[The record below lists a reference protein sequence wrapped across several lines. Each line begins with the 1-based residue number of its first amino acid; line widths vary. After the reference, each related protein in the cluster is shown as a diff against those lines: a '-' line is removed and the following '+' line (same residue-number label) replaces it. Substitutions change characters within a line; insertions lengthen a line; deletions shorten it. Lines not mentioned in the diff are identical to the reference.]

1 MCSVFRSDCVDM
13 LGRGPHGLGSRASLG
28 SRTKKFC
35 IPDRVIRKPNPPAAG
50 HAAGTDVAQSMCGSR
65 EQRVLTTIAVV
76 VSACVN
82 PYPTRV
88 DPYTVASVDT

>member
-1 MCSVFRSDCVDM
+1 VFGVPIRLC
-13 LGRGPHGLGSRASLG
+13 GHARARPARARLSGFAWL
-28 SRTKKFC
+28 THYKIL
-35 IPDRVIRKPNPPAAG
+35 IPDRVNRTRSGRGPTSRNRCV
-50 HAAGTDVAQSMCGSR
+50 TCGSR
-65 EQRVLTTIAVV
+65 EQRVLLTTIAVV

>member
-1 MCSVFRSDCVDM
+1 VFGVPIRLCGHVRARPARARLSGFAW
-13 LGRGPHGLGSRASLG
+13 LTHKKILHTGS
-28 SRTKKFC
+28 
-35 IPDRVIRKPNPPAAG
+35 RKPNPAPG
-50 HAAGTDVAQSMCGSR
+50 PRTDVAQSMCGSR

>member
-1 MCSVFRSDCVDM
+1 VFGVPIRLCGHVRARPARARLSGFAW
-13 LGRGPHGLGSRASLG
+13 LTHKKILHTGS
-28 SRTKKFC
+28 
-35 IPDRVIRKPNPPAAG
+35 RKPNPAAAPG
-50 HAAGTDVAQSMCGSR
+50 PRTDVAQSMCGSR
-65 EQRVLTTIAVV
+65 EQRVLTTCVTTIAVV

>member
-1 MCSVFRSDCVDM
+1 VFGVPIRLCGHV
-13 LGRGPHGLGSRASLG
+13 RARPARARLSGFAWL
-28 SRTKKFC
+28 THYKIL
-35 IPDRVIRKPNPPAAG
+35 IPDRVNSDPSGRGPTSRNRCV
-50 HAAGTDVAQSMCGSR
+50 TCGSR

>member
-13 LGRGPHGLGSRASLG
+13 LGRGPHGLGSRASL
-28 SRTKKFC
+28 
-35 IPDRVIRKPNPPAAG
+35 DRVNRTLRPR
-50 HAAGTDVAQSMCGSR
+50 TDVAQSMCGSR

>member
-28 SRTKKFC
+28 SRTKNFC
-35 IPDRVIRKPNPPAAG
+35 IPDRVNRHLRP
-50 HAAGTDVAQSMCGSR
+50 AGTDVAQSMCGSR

-82 PYPTRV
+82 PYPTLL
-88 DPYTVASVDT
+88 ASTRTRLPRLTHEP

>member
-1 MCSVFRSDCVDM
+1 MFGVPIRLCGHV
-13 LGRGPHGLGSRASLG
+13 RARPARARLSG
-28 SRTKKFC
+28 FAWRSRTTKFC
-35 IPDRVIRKPNPPAAG
+35 IPDRVIRKPNPPAA
-50 HAAGTDVAQSMCGSR
+50 DRRRAQSMCGSR

>member
-28 SRTKKFC
+28 SRTKNSA
-35 IPDRVIRKPNPPAAG
+35 IPDRVNRTLRPR
-50 HAAGTDVAQSMCGSR
+50 TDVAQSMCGSR